1 MEALDG
7 LQQSGPYLAA
17 IEQSCDD
24 GIRYIVPSSVS
35 NQKRKTSR

>member
-24 GIRYIVPSSVS
+24 GRYIVPSSVS